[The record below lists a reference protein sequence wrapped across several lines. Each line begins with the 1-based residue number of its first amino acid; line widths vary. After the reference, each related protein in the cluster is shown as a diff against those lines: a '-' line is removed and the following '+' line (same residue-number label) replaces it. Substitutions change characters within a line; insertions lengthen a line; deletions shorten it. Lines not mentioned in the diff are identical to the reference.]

1 MKSGILALICGA
13 FFMFAGTATASTI
26 MGAYINSNPGNLST
40 LVTVINLYKVD
51 CNPGETQKLHYSY
64 WTKLIAAPHDKCC
77 EERDFFRITTD
88 KDIVTF
94 DVAGVVNCGEA
105 MFNDGTDYGTGGG
118 APRFDLPNMGWTEPR
133 RGFML
138 VNHACDLR
146 DLPAQADG
154 GLDGELMYLDIVNG
168 AAWSDRMIYQ
178 EYDSPS
184 AWFNYSYFET
194 MEEDFNDAVAIYP
207 PAEFCTKFIVT
218 PLAND
223 DDWATGIHDMS
234 LSLGILQAKIARF
247 GLYAGNDPWH
257 LFPGVFD
264 RDENT
269 VSGGAPIDIC
279 CTAALG
285 LMELLGG
292 SFGAWFDDQGGWA
305 WARLSNPIGLYSVG
319 AADKAN
325 ADLVDY
331 NAIVYKLQY
340 GSPSFAGGSMI
351 NSADRIRTWRGDEW
365 TFTSSG
371 SKARNT
377 GPSPCPSP
385 CP

>member
-1 MKSGILALICGA
+1 LRRIFYVRRNGDRQYNNGCLHQFKSWE
-13 FFMFAGTATASTI
+13 FA
-26 MGAYINSNPGNLST
+26 
-40 LVTVINLYKVD
+40 VINLYEID
-51 CNPGETQKLHYSY
+51 ECPAGEQKLHYRY
-64 WTKLIAAPHDKCC
+64 WTKLITAPHDACC
-77 EERDFFRITTD
+77 EERDFFRPTTD

-94 DVAGVVNCGEA
+94 DVAGVVNCGEP
-105 MFNDGTDYGTGGG
+105 MFNDLTDYGTGGG
-118 APRFDLPNMGWTEPR
+118 APRFDLPNMGWMEPR

-138 VNHACDLR
+138 VNHSCGISDV
-146 DLPAQADG
+146 PGQVEG

-178 EYDSPS
+178 EWDSPS
-184 AWFNYSYFET
+184 AWFNGCYFET
-194 MEEDFNDAVAIYP
+194 MEEGWNDAVALYP

-223 DDWATGIHDMS
+223 DNWEDGVHDMS
-234 LSLGILQAKIARF
+234 LSLGKLNAKITRF
-247 GLYAGNDPWH
+247 GIYAGSDPWH

-279 CTAALG
+279 CTAALS

-292 SFGAWFDDQGGWA
+292 SFGAWFDDEGGWS
-305 WARLSNPIGLYSVG
+305 WARLSNPTGLYSVKDV
-319 AADKAN
+319 AK

-340 GSPSFAGGSMI
+340 GAPSFAGGSMI
-351 NSADRIRTWRGDEW
+351 NSADRIRTWRGDDW
-365 TFTSSG
+365 TFTSDG
-371 SKARNT
+371 SSSRN

-385 CP
+385 CE